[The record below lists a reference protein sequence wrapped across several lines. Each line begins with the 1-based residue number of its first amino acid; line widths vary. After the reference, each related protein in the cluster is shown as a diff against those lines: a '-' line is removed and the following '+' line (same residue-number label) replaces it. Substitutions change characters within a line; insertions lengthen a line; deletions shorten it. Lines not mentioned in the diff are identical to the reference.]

1 MLITLKDGSQ
11 KEYQNGLSVL
21 DIARDLSEGLARVA
35 LGAKVNGNVV
45 EMNHVINEDATLEIL
60 TFKDDEGKRMYRHTC
75 SHILA
80 QAIKNIYPTSKLAI
94 GPAIDD
100 GFYYDID
107 FKTPITTD
115 DLEKIEQEM
124 KSIIKADYK
133 MERFELPRAEAL
145 KLMNGFKE
153 DYKVELINDLPKD
166 AVISFYRQGDFVDL
180 CAGPHIP
187 STGMIKAFK
196 LLSIT
201 GAYWRGNEKNKMLT
215 RI

>member
-11 KEYQNGLSVL
+11 KEYQNGLSVYE
-21 DIARDLSEGLARVA
+21 IAKDLSEGLARVA
-35 LGAKVNGNVV
+35 LGAKVNGQVV
-45 EMNHVINEDATLEIL
+45 ETSYVINEDATLEIL

-115 DLEKIEQEM
+115 DLEKIELEM
-124 KSIIKADYK
+124 KSIIKANYR
-133 MERFELPRAEAL
+133 MERFE
-145 KLMNGFKE
+145 
-153 DYKVELINDLPKD
+153 
-166 AVISFYRQGDFVDL
+166 
-180 CAGPHIP
+180 
-187 STGMIKAFK
+187 
-196 LLSIT
+196 
-201 GAYWRGNEKNKMLT
+201 
-215 RI
+215 

>member
-11 KEYQNGLSVL
+11 KEYQNGLSVYE
-21 DIARDLSEGLARVA
+21 IAKDLSEGLARVA
-35 LGAKVNGNVV
+35 LGAKVNGQVV
-45 EMNHVINEDATLEIL
+45 ETSYVINEDATLEIL

-115 DLEKIEQEM
+115 DLEKIELEM
-124 KSIIKADYK
+124 KCVCLYSSISSRMSSIFDPA
-133 MERFELPRAEAL
+133 
-145 KLMNGFKE
+145 
-153 DYKVELINDLPKD
+153 
-166 AVISFYRQGDFVDL
+166 SF
-180 CAGPHIP
+180 
-187 STGMIKAFK
+187 
-196 LLSIT
+196 
-201 GAYWRGNEKNKMLT
+201 N
-215 RI
+215 